1 MLLQEL
7 PQRRDEMPSMRNI
20 VPANRR
26 ANVIFEDAPKPLG
39 SVLGL
44 KQGRAKSRRERVRD
58 VLVLGDCVN
67 LVSRQVTQTD
77 QVVETDHGASPCN
90 YPRVPGVAGK
100 CALPLSVA
108 RFV

>member
-1 MLLQEL
+1 
-7 PQRRDEMPSMRNI
+7 MRNI

-58 VLVLGDCVN
+58 VLVLSDCMNFVR
-67 LVSRQVTQTD
+67 RQVR
-77 QVVETDHGASPCN
+77 ETNYVFEANHGALPSQ
-90 YPRVPGVAGK
+90 RGRM
-100 CALPLSVA
+100 CAPHALQA
-108 RFV
+108 

>member
-1 MLLQEL
+1 MLVEEV

-44 KQGRAKSRRERVRD
+44 KQGRAKSRRERVRE

-67 LVSRQVTQTD
+67 LVSCQATQTD
-77 QVVETDHGASPCN
+77 QVVETDHGASPSTRACM
-90 YPRVPGVAGK
+90 PRAFSIQG
-100 CALPLSVA
+100 
-108 RFV
+108 